1 MKIVK
6 KIPELDSTMRL
17 QVEAFRAGRKPSV
30 LFLNRDHDKYFDDL
44 EKFKVMEIDQGTVVF
59 KDIETAE
66 MILRG
71 ELGKA
76 LGYGVNTKPPKGTG
90 INITAYIGDVP
101 VIDIQ
106 ATKGN
111 EETVRQAAMKIAG
124 EGCVIKYRSNQEVV
138 SERRK
143 GQCR

>member
-1 MKIVK
+1 
-6 KIPELDSTMRL
+6 MRL
-17 QVEAFRAGRKPSV
+17 QVKAFIEGRKPSV
-30 LFLNRDHDKYFDDL
+30 LFLNRDPEKYFDNLVDY
-44 EKFKVMEIDQGTVVF
+44 KTMEIDQGIVVF
-59 KDIETAE
+59 QDFDIAE

-76 LGYGVNTKPPKGTG
+76 LGYGVNEKPPKGTG

-106 ATKGN
+106 TTKGN
-111 EETVRQAAMKIAG
+111 EEKVRQAAMKIAG
-124 EGCVIKYRSNQEVV
+124 EGCIIKYRSNQEVV
-138 SERRK
+138 TERRK

>member
-6 KIPELDSTMRL
+6 KIPELEATMRL
-17 QVEAFRAGRKPSV
+17 QVKAFIEGRKPSV
-30 LFLNRDHDKYFDDL
+30 LFLNRDPEKYFDNLNDY
-44 EKFKVMEIDQGTVVF
+44 KTMEIDQGIVVF
-59 KDIETAE
+59 QDFDIAE

-76 LGYGVNTKPPKGTG
+76 LGYGVNEKPPKGTG
-90 INITAYIGDVP
+90 INITAYIDGIP

-111 EETVRQAAMKIAG
+111 EEKVRQAAMKIAG
-124 EGCVIKYRSNQEVV
+124 EGCIIKYRSNQEVV
-138 SERRK
+138 TERRK